1 MLGRALRHFVVGSV
15 TNQAPPFE
23 APREAPRSPL
33 TALRGE
39 RLAGIGHNQGPPL
52 DAAFSWRRHVWKKAR
67 KALVPR
73 LPLEVV
79 KRRVRRATELGLE
92 YPQYAS
98 ILLGTG
104 RDIVG
109 FLFTCDALGMELARG
124 RVPEA
129 VRAKL
134 DALIRV
140 ERLLG
145 AQAPRDPARLAAA
158 LAQNQGLVFAETV
171 RLPTDSAPW
180 GAGRDAI
187 AGALAPLRLPSDAV
201 VMIGT
206 EPHHRTWADAAQM
219 AKFLPADQ
227 FFPGT
232 A

>member
-1 MLGRALRHFVVGSV
+1 M

-23 APREAPRSPL
+23 APRSPF
-33 TALRGE
+33 TAFRGE

-52 DAAFSWRRHVWKKAR
+52 DAAVSWRRHVWKKAR

-124 RVPEA
+124 RVPES

-134 DALIRV
+134 DALIRA

-145 AQAPRDPARLAAA
+145 VEAPSEPKRLAAA
-158 LAQNQGLVFAETV
+158 LDRNQGLVFAQAV
-171 RLPTDSAPW
+171 ALPGEQAPW
-180 GAGRDAI
+180 AVGRDAI

-201 VMIGT
+201 VMVGT
-206 EPHHRTWADAAQM
+206 QPHHRTWADAAQM

-227 FFPGT
+227 FFPGGR
-232 A
+232 